1 MKSVFNPISNF
12 RAFRDLLLLLTRY
25 GQLTFEMAKREITDR
40 YAGQWLGLFWTIG
53 HPLTLMVVYAY
64 VFGFV
69 FKVKIGGTADM
80 PLDYTTYILAG
91 LIPWLAFIEAMSK
104 SSFAIVGNSGLV
116 KQFVFPIEILPVK
129 GVIATLFTEVIFLAI
144 FLVYII
150 ISQGVFPLIFLILPV
165 LVFLQS
171 LAMIGVSYILSAIG
185 VYFRDIKDFV
195 QVFSVVGVYLL
206 PAFYLPEFVPSVFQA
221 ILYLNPFSYLIW
233 CFQDVLYF
241 GRFAHP
247 WAWLVF
253 TVMSLGVFT
262 LGFRFFRR
270 LQVMFGN
277 VL

>member
-69 FKVKIGGTADM
+69 FRVKIGGTADM

-91 LIPWLAFIEAMSK
+91 LIPWLAFVEAMSK

-144 FLVYII
+144 FLVYIL
-150 ISQGVFPLIFLILPV
+150 ISQSVFPPILLILPV
-165 LVFLQS
+165 LIFLQT
-171 LAMIGVSYILSAIG
+171 LAMIGVSYFLSAIG

-206 PAFYLPEFVPSVFQA
+206 PAFYLPEFVPSVFQT

-253 TVMSLGVFT
+253 TIMSLGVFT
-262 LGFRFFRR
+262 LGFRFFRK